1 MTSEAGLEKAT
12 QLPCSSVFHGMHALG
27 SLGFAEA
34 TLLDRRLE
42 GQGLEQRRERRRER
56 DAQRV
61 FRVQVPPGSE

>member
-34 TLLDRRLE
+34 TLLERHLE
-42 GQGLEQRRERRRER
+42 GQGLEQRRERRER

-61 FRVQVPPGSE
+61 FTVQVPPGSE